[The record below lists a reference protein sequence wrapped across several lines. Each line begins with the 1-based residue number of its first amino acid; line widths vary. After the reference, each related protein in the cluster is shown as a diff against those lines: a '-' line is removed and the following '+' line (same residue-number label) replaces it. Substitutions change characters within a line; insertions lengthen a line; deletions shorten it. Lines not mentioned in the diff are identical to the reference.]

1 VRRVDGRLWV
11 ESREGEGSTFN
22 VEIPLAD
29 GAAAADPKGAANRT
43 VAA

>member
-29 GAAAADPKGAANRT
+29 GAAAADAKGAANRT